1 MMTASAGR
9 AVTFGSPTRPTSAPA
24 SWRSQG
30 APGGTVVTAEEQTSG
45 RGRRGRAW
53 AAPPGKALLYSAIL
67 RPLGREH
74 ALLPLAVPLAVCE
87 AVEALASLECR
98 VKWPNDVW
106 IEESKAAGVLLEARP
121 PDWAVIGIGL
131 NLAIEPAE
139 FPPDL
144 RWPATSVGQGVT
156 AAAALAAVNER
167 LGLWVD
173 ASPGR
178 VLEEF
183 AARDAL
189 RGREIRWEGAGA
201 DSPSGAG
208 RAEGIDDRGNLL
220 VATDDGR
227 RLSLGAGEVQLALR
241 SGR

>member
-1 MMTASAGR
+1 MTSFGWPRRHYRVTDSTNER
-9 AVTFGSPTRPTSAPA
+9 ARELALEGV
-24 SWRSQG
+24 
-30 APGGTVVTAEEQTSG
+30 PGGTVVTAEQQTSG

-53 AAPPGKALLYSAIL
+53 ATPHGQALLYSAIL

-74 ALLPLAVPLAVCE
+74 ALLPLAVPLAVCQ
-87 AVEALASLECR
+87 AVEAVATLECR

-106 IEESKAAGVLLEARP
+106 IEEKKAGGVLLEARP

-131 NLAIEPAE
+131 NLAIEPHE

-156 AAAALAAVNER
+156 ASAALAAVNES
-167 LGLWVD
+167 LELWVD
-173 ASPGR
+173 ASRVR

-189 RGREIRWEGAGA
+189 RGREVHWQGASA
-201 DSPSGAG
+201 DLPSGAG

-220 VATDDGR
+220 VATDDGQ
-227 RLSLGAGEVQLALR
+227 RLSLGAGEVQLAL
-241 SGR
+241 